1 MCVSRHQYLNKYSVA
16 FVLFNMC
23 VYSLWVAEVISTLL
37 MKSSLQVRLPI
48 FLHCVMFG
56 FTLQE
61 RQTNIFNIVFAFL
74 MLLTLLGFACIG
86 VKLFLQKRNN
96 NKMIV
101 NSNQRKHSVVGLVTQ
116 TLLQVR
122 RIVWCIR

>member
-1 MCVSRHQYLNKYSVA
+1 MLIIV
-16 FVLFNMC
+16 
-23 VYSLWVAEVISTLL
+23 
-37 MKSSLQVRLPI
+37 
-48 FLHCVMFG
+48 G

-61 RQTNIFNIVFAFL
+61 RQANIFNIVFAFL
-74 MLLTLLGFACIG
+74 MLLTLLGFACVG

-96 NKMIV
+96 EKMII

-122 RIVWCIR
+122 YSLRLYFTGIYVLLFTGPSCYPVIVRRI